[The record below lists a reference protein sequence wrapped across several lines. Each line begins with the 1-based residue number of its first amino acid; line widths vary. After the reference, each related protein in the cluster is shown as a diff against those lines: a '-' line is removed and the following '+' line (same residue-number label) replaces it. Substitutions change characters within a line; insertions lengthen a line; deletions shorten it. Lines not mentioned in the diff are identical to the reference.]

1 MMKGYF
7 SVLMNAGEYGL
18 CCLAWGLK
26 WVVIRP
32 LAAIMIIMLLLNWLS
47 GSSPGQMLA
56 TGIEKAKAGA
66 GAGEFMVR
74 ECPPPSPPPVRLNR
88 LPSVEDLREDICPVV
103 VTDAAG
109 YADRI
114 DRTLS
119 ETLKTLW
126 LLLSLLFGVVAGLC
140 GDTPRRRPR
149 RIYGSA
155 SGRGTAYVAGEISTF
170 LKKMT
175 GRNGGNKKF

>member
-7 SVLMNAGEYGL
+7 SVLINAGEYGL

-32 LAAIMIIMLLLNWLS
+32 LATIMIMTLLLNWLS
-47 GSSPGQMLA
+47 GSTPGQMLA
-56 TGIEKAKAGA
+56 MDIEKAKAGA
-66 GAGEFMVR
+66 GTGEFMVR
-74 ECPPPSPPPVRLNR
+74 ECPPPV

-109 YADRI
+109 YAGRI

-119 ETLKTLW
+119 RILITLW
-126 LLLSLLFGVVAGLC
+126 LLLALLFTVVAVFC
-140 GDTPRRRPR
+140 GDMPRRGPR

-155 SGRGTAYVAGEISTF
+155 SGRGTAYVTGEISTF

>member
-7 SVLMNAGEYGL
+7 SVLINAGEYGL

-32 LAAIMIIMLLLNWLS
+32 LATIMIMTLLLNWLS
-47 GSSPGQMLA
+47 GSTPGQMLA
-56 TGIEKAKAGA
+56 MDIEKAKAGA
-66 GAGEFMVR
+66 GTGEFMVR
-74 ECPPPSPPPVRLNR
+74 ECPPPVRLSR
-88 LPSVEDLREDICPVV
+88 LSSVEDLREDICPVV

-119 ETLKTLW
+119 GTLITLW
-126 LLLSLLFGVVAGLC
+126 LLLALLFTVVAVLC
-140 GDTPRRRPR
+140 GDMPCRRPR
-149 RIYGSA
+149 RIYGSVGG
-155 SGRGTAYVAGEISTF
+155 SRGGIHSVY
-170 LKKMT
+170 
-175 GRNGGNKKF
+175 

>member
-7 SVLMNAGEYGL
+7 SVLINAGEYGL

-32 LAAIMIIMLLLNWLS
+32 LATIMIMTLLLNWLS
-47 GSSPGQMLA
+47 GSTPGQMLA
-56 TGIEKAKAGA
+56 MDIEKAKAGA

-74 ECPPPSPPPVRLNR
+74 ECPPPV

-109 YADRI
+109 YAGRI

-119 ETLKTLW
+119 GILITLW
-126 LLLSLLFGVVAGLC
+126 LLLALLFTVVAVFC
-140 GDTPRRRPR
+140 GDMPCRRPR

-155 SGRGTAYVAGEISTF
+155 SGRGTAYVTGEISTF